1 MKNKSMKVLIISDT
15 HGHNRELEK
24 VLDKVKPI
32 DALIHCGDIEGQE
45 DYITALADCETFI
58 VAGNNDYFSAL
69 PKELEFVLGEKK
81 ILLTHGHYYGVSM
94 GNEKMLEEGRSN
106 GVDIVMFGH
115 THRPCLEQYDDI
127 TLLNPG
133 SLSYPRQQGRRPS
146 FMIMEIDKKGFLH
159 YTTKFL

>member
-1 MKNKSMKVLIISDT
+1 MKVLIISDT

-45 DYITALADCETFI
+45 DYITALAGCETFI

-69 PKELEFVLGEKK
+69 PREQEFILDGKK

-94 GNEKMLEEGRSN
+94 GNERILEEGR
-106 GVDIVMFGH
+106 GRTADVVMFGH
-115 THRPCLEQYDDI
+115 THRPCLEQYSDI

-146 FMIMEIDKKGFLH
+146 FVIMDIDKSGVLH

>member
-1 MKNKSMKVLIISDT
+1 MKVLIVSDT

-24 VLDKVKPI
+24 VLDKVGPI
-32 DALIHCGDIEGQE
+32 DALIHCGDVEGQE
-45 DYITALADCETFI
+45 DYIATLAGCETFI
-58 VAGNNDYFSAL
+58 VAGNNDYFSDL
-69 PKELEFVLGEKK
+69 PREREFVIGGKK
-81 ILLTHGHYYGVSM
+81 ILLTHGHYYGVAM
-94 GNEKMLEEGRSN
+94 GNERILEEGRGR

-115 THRPCLEQYDDI
+115 THRPCLEQYEDI

-146 FMIMEIDKKGFLH
+146 LMIMEIDKRGALH

>member
-1 MKNKSMKVLIISDT
+1 MKVLIISDT

-45 DYITALADCETFI
+45 DYITALAGCETFI

-69 PKELEFVLGEKK
+69 PREQEFILDGKK
-81 ILLTHGHYYGVSM
+81 ILLTHGHYYGVLM
-94 GNEKMLEEGRSN
+94 GNERILEEGR
-106 GVDIVMFGH
+106 GRTADVVMFGH

-146 FMIMEIDKKGFLH
+146 FVIMDIDKSGVLH